1 MAIIDGLPEVNIS
14 IHINGSEAGC
24 TEYDDHGPSPKSV
37 RPGLATHTI
46 SRLIESQDNAEFE
59 VHFEIQNARKWI
71 AGISGLSG
79 VKTNSATSGMAT
91 LKLFK
96 FAAIKKV
103 EEGDTHV
110 DEDRNLA
117 EHLGNIEVVIFRS
130 KFLRQTTW
138 RPLEANP
145 ETEFAEKALKGKS
158 LTHCTSFSDGRE
170 VLKSR
175 CLKTKYIGVPI
186 ARFIFRYMSRA
197 ALQAEG
203 IISRDPSPE
212 PKREPQPQSVAD
224 LPLSE
229 IQRLAQERLDQLTQ
243 CEREDEATVKRE
255 AEEDDNPRPCKVY
268 KIDGFGTIDLT
279 DS

>member
-37 RPGLATHTI
+37 GPGLATHAI

-71 AGISGLSG
+71 AGIRALSVVTYVDGNRVSGECFKENSIRDKAVRGSVKG
-79 VKTNSATSGMAT
+79 VMTNSATSGMAT
-91 LKLFK
+91 LKPFK

-103 EEGDTHV
+103 KEGDTHV

-130 KFLRQTTW
+130 KVLRQIPW
-138 RPLEANP
+138 EPLKANP
-145 ETEFAEKALKGKS
+145 DTET
-158 LTHCTSFSDGRE
+158 
-170 VLKSR
+170 
-175 CLKTKYIGVPI
+175 
-186 ARFIFRYMSRA
+186 

-229 IQRLAQERLDQLTQ
+229 VQRLAQERLDQLTQ
-243 CEREDEATVKRE
+243 CKREDEATVKRK

-268 KIDGFGTIDLT
+268 KIDEFGTIDLT